1 MNRFPITVNGETP
14 VSRAYNIFLLMGLR
28 HLCVVDRYNQVIGLV
43 TRKDLDVASGNI
55 KLSHIVCQR
64 LLK

>member
-28 HLCVVDRYNQVIGLV
+28 HLCVVDRYNQVIGLL
-43 TRKDLDVASGNI
+43 TRKDFDIASGMI
-55 KLSHIVCQR
+55 KTSRV
-64 LLK
+64 